1 MEISRE
7 YVKGF
12 NNGYLLRKHQPMLMK
27 DLEQGIKGD
36 SPYVQGLKDGNGEY
50 EKELN
55 RKLELNQQKSKI
67 KSRDKD
73 RGLGL

>member
-1 MEISRE
+1 MEISKE

-27 DLEQGIKGD
+27 NLEQGIKGD
-36 SPYVQGLKDGNGEY
+36 SPYVQGLKDGNVEY

-55 RKLELNQQKSKI
+55 QKLEKVQQKSQEKD
-67 KSRDKD
+67 RDK
-73 RGLGL
+73 GLGLGM

>member
-1 MEISRE
+1 MEISKE

-27 DLEQGIKGD
+27 DLEQGIKGG
-36 SPYVQGLKDGNGEY
+36 SPYVQGLKDGNVEY

-55 RKLELNQQKSKI
+55 RKLEMNQQKSH
-67 KSRDKD
+67 SKD
-73 RGLGL
+73 RGKHFGLDL